1 MFRYSKWLA
10 ALAVLMLVAA
20 ACGGDDD
27 DATPAPATSTTVAS
41 AGADT
46 TEAAPAATEAPDATE
61 TPDTTAAAT
70 DAPAEPDAG
79 MELPGA
85 GVSLTMAQAN
95 WSTGYFQ
102 AALYRALLQRLG
114 YEVSDPADLELGPS
128 LAYLAMAEGDADFWV
143 NSWYPSHNSWL
154 ANELPDGSR
163 VGDHVSV
170 IGAEM
175 PAGGLQGYLITKSF
189 AEKHGIIT
197 LDDLNDNPDAIAEYD
212 AQDATPGN
220 GVAEI
225 YGCPESW
232 TCDDIIQS
240 QIAFSGWENIDQIL
254 AGYDAMFAEAVAKAN
269 DGVPMVAYTWTP
281 SSYITQLRPGDN
293 VLWLGVDRVLDSSN
307 PLGREGGEGWD
318 QSPGTAAIGADSC
331 PDAAERGICQLGWA
345 AADILVTAR
354 NDLIRNHPAAASLLS
369 NVALNV
375 VDVSL
380 QVVAQDGGADPVD
393 LADQWISNNQD
404 KVDAW
409 LNKAIAA
416 HNRTGEPGEGVSLTM
431 AQANWSTGYF
441 QAALY
446 RDLLQ
451 RLGYEVSD
459 PADLELGPSLAYLA
473 MAEGDAD
480 FWVNSWYPIH
490 NSWLANELPDG
501 SLVGDHLTVVGE
513 EMPAG
518 GLQGFLITRAF
529 AEKYDIK
536 TLDDL
541 NDNPDAI
548 AEYDAQDATPG
559 NGVAEI
565 YGCPESWTCDDVI
578 ESQIAFSG
586 WENIGQVLAGY
597 DAMFAEA
604 TAKANE
610 GLPMVA
616 YTWTPSSY
624 ITQLRPGDNVLWVGV
639 EDVLD
644 DSNPLGREGGE
655 GWDQRPGTATLSSD
669 SCPDAVERGT
679 CQLGWLAADILVTAR
694 NDLLAN
700 HPAAA
705 TLLELV
711 KLNVV
716 DVSLQV
722 VAQDGGETPQNLA
735 TQWIANNQDLVDS
748 WLAIARAAA

>member
-1 MFRYSKWLA
+1 MLKYKKLA
-10 ALAVLMLVAA
+10 AVLVALTLLAA
-20 ACGGDDD
+20 ACGGGDD
-27 DATPAPATSTTVAS
+27 DAANTTTTTAAPTATTAD
-41 AGADT
+41 AGDSADT
-46 TEAAPAATEAPDATE
+46 TV
-61 TPDTTAAAT
+61 
-70 DAPAEPDAG
+70 APAEPAMDIRVGLAYDIGGRGDGSFNDAAAAGLDRAAAELGVTTAESSANEDGTNREEMLALHSEEGANLVIGVGFLFDQPMDVVASEYPETNFAIVDSVVDQPNVAGLIFAEEQGSFLVGVAAALKTGTNRVGFLGGVDIPLIHAFEAGFQAGVAAVDPSIVIDSQYLTQSPDFSGFNDPAAGRVASQSMYEDGADIIYHAAGGSGNGTFQAAKEYSESSGGKVWAIGVDSDQYNTADEELKPYILTSMLKRVDVAVYNTIKAVQDG
-79 MELPGA
+79 MFSSGPQRFDLAVDGVGYSTSGSFIDDIVPQLEEWKTRIVSGEIVVSRERGQGITVAEPMNETPGE
-85 GVSLTMAQAN
+85 GVSLTMARAN

-143 NSWYPSHNSWL
+143 NSWYPGHNSWL
-154 ANELPDGSR
+154 ENDLPDGSK
-163 VGDHVSV
+163 VGDHVRAV
-170 IGAEM
+170 GAEM

-189 AEKHGIIT
+189 AEEYGIAT
-197 LDDLNDNPDAIAEYD
+197 LDDLNGNPDAIAAYD

-220 GVAEI
+220 GVADI

-269 DGVPMVAYTWTP
+269 DGA
-281 SSYITQLRPGDN
+281 
-293 VLWLGVDRVLDSSN
+293 
-307 PLGREGGEGWD
+307 
-318 QSPGTAAIGADSC
+318 
-331 PDAAERGICQLGWA
+331 
-345 AADILVTAR
+345 
-354 NDLIRNHPAAASLLS
+354 
-369 NVALNV
+369 
-375 VDVSL
+375 
-380 QVVAQDGGADPVD
+380 
-393 LADQWISNNQD
+393 
-404 KVDAW
+404 
-409 LNKAIAA
+409 
-416 HNRTGEPGEGVSLTM
+416 
-431 AQANWSTGYF
+431 
-441 QAALY
+441 
-446 RDLLQ
+446 
-451 RLGYEVSD
+451 
-459 PADLELGPSLAYLA
+459 
-473 MAEGDAD
+473 
-480 FWVNSWYPIH
+480 
-490 NSWLANELPDG
+490 
-501 SLVGDHLTVVGE
+501 
-513 EMPAG
+513 
-518 GLQGFLITRAF
+518 
-529 AEKYDIK
+529 
-536 TLDDL
+536 
-541 NDNPDAI
+541 
-548 AEYDAQDATPG
+548 
-559 NGVAEI
+559 
-565 YGCPESWTCDDVI
+565 
-578 ESQIAFSG
+578 
-586 WENIGQVLAGY
+586 
-597 DAMFAEA
+597 
-604 TAKANE
+604 
-610 GLPMVA
+610 PMVA

-722 VAQDGGETPQNLA
+722 VAQDAGETPQNLA

>member
-10 ALAVLMLVAA
+10 ALAVLMLVAS

-143 NSWYPSHNSWL
+143 NSWYPGHNSWL
-154 ANELPDGSR
+154 ENDLPDGSK
-163 VGDHVSV
+163 VGDHVRAV
-170 IGAEM
+170 GAEM

-189 AEKHGIIT
+189 AEEYGIAT
-197 LDDLNDNPDAIAEYD
+197 LDDLNGNPDAIAEYD

-220 GVAEI
+220 GVADI

-307 PLGREGGEGWD
+307 PLGREGGEGWN

-354 NDLIRNHPAAASLLS
+354 NDLIRNHPAAASLLA

-393 LADQWISNNQD
+393 LAEQWISNNQD
-404 KVDAW
+404 KVNSW
-409 LNKAIAA
+409 LDKAIAA

-480 FWVNSWYPIH
+480 FWVNSWYPGH
-490 NSWLANELPDG
+490 NSWLENDLPDG
-501 SLVGDHLTVVGE
+501 SKVGDHVRAVGA

-518 GLQGFLITRAF
+518 GLQGYLITKSF
-529 AEKYDIK
+529 AEEYGIA

-541 NDNPDAI
+541 NGNPDAI

-559 NGVAEI
+559 NGVADI

-748 WLAIARAAA
+748 WLAIARASA